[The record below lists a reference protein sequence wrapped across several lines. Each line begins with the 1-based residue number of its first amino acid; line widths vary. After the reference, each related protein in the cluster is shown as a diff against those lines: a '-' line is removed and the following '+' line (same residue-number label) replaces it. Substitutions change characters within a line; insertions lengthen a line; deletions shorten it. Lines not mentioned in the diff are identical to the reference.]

1 MTPIGTFVSGNVH
14 IFAIEYSGI
23 ILADSSE
30 PRIVGTNIQNMTD
43 LFGIPLVQNLA
54 ETARFGRGYVS
65 YNYPNSERNNAFEDR
80 IAVVEDVEGTYYV
93 AAGIFAS
100 EGEVYPSVMLNTS
113 GMQPG
118 VDDLVAYV
126 KSAVAYARANGKE
139 KALAAFNDPE
149 GQFVRGEL
157 VMMAFDYNSTNLASP
172 PYSPELTRYHIN
184 LINYHDPDGVDTI
197 RGMRDIAREGG
208 GFFYMVA
215 KVRAN
220 GKDMFVPKID
230 YVEPVDGDWW
240 IFSGIIVPEYA
251 RVGSGNL
258 TSIQIRNHTR
268 TELYDLVNRA
278 FTFAQLNQK
287 DRTFAEINDT
297 GDSLLMV
304 ISLYAQSLPM
314 ERFLPIRSG
323 SPGSVRTRL
332 IMLTGMA

>member
-1 MTPIGTFVSGNVH
+1 M
-14 IFAIEYSGI
+14 
-23 ILADSSE
+23 
-30 PRIVGTNIQNMTD
+30 
-43 LFGIPLVQNLA
+43 
-54 ETARFGRGYVS
+54 
-65 YNYPNSERNNAFEDR
+65 
-80 IAVVEDVEGTYYV
+80 EGTYYV

-118 VDDLVAYV
+118 IDDLVAYV

-157 VMMAFDYNSTNLASP
+157 VMMAFDYNGTNLASP
-172 PYSPELTRYHIN
+172 PYSPELAKYHIN

-208 GFFYMVA
+208 GFFYTVA

-240 IFSGIIVPEYA
+240 IFSGIIVPEYIHA
-251 RVGSGNL
+251 GSGNL
-258 TSIQIRNHTR
+258 TSIQIRNRTR

-278 FTFAQLNQK
+278 FTFAQLYGK

-297 GDSLLMV
+297 GGQFVDGDLFVWAESSNGTLLADPFWKSG
-304 ISLYAQSLPM
+304 IGKNQIDYADRYGMKTTLVGIEAMTNGTGFSHALFPNTAM
-314 ERFLPIRSG
+314 NGTKDVPKLIYMKAVDDTWWIGSG
-323 SPGSVRTRL
+323 IYG
-332 IMLTGMA
+332 IEAI